1 MGGRIGTIAVVAFT
15 AFATFACRDAS
26 QDVPTS
32 PELAVRNGC
41 NFTTVSALTKDE
53 FGAGSTET
61 GLATDMKSA
70 GSKTDQ
76 ATFLGYSILTAVA
89 DKYAETPTAS
99 TSNAAG
105 LTVALLSCMNVGVT
119 PVPVA
124 SVFEAALG
132 LSGAFGVTGLNN
144 SADAAP
150 VVSHDGAWTFEPQ
163 GGNSPIVTWAAMT
176 TVLNLGSTDPRITHA
191 VLVYGRPTPLSDFTQ
206 DQVANGIIFDW
217 STLPKASFDPTVV
230 IGECTLESNYLQHES
245 AKDNP
250 GTVEVLGF
258 LKPTCYQ
265 PAIASAEAAPRSFA
279 ERVVRFFSP
288 QPAFAAL
295 ATTKGSGGTSAC
307 KTCLSPFEV
316 VLPVKTTLL
325 PGFQWKKSGNAVNT
339 PIAPTVNYQIQTAKA
354 TDFKQK
360 FVLVWLE
367 ATNNSG
373 TNVRVCNNW
382 AYTDDSGVARFPK
395 AYLNKAGGYTI
406 TTKTAGAL
414 SLTTAPPNSV
424 TITTP
429 TVPPSD
435 PLLSP
440 LVNVK
445 NSSLPAP
452 DLCPNFD
459 GNTSAPPEA
468 PGPNG

>member
-1 MGGRIGTIAVVAFT
+1 MGGRIGTIALVAFT
-15 AFATFACRDAS
+15 ALFTFACREAS

-32 PELAVRNGC
+32 PELATRPGC
-41 NFTTVSALTKDE
+41 NFSTVSTLTRNE
-53 FGAGSTET
+53 FGSSSTESS
-61 GLATDMKSA
+61 LATDMKNA
-70 GSKTDQ
+70 GSQTDQ
-76 ATFLGYSILTAVA
+76 ATFLGYSILTSVA
-89 DKYAETPTAS
+89 NKYAATPTAS
-99 TSNAAG
+99 TSNAAL
-105 LTVALLSCMNVGVT
+105 LTVALLTCMNVGST
-119 PVPVA
+119 PIPA
-124 SVFEAALG
+124 AAVFEAALG
-132 LSGAFGVTGLNN
+132 LSGAFGITGLNN
-144 SADAAP
+144 TADADP

-163 GGNSPIVTWAAMT
+163 GGDSPIASWASMT
-176 TVLNLGSTDPRITHA
+176 TALNLGSTDARITHA
-191 VLVYGRPTPLSDFTQ
+191 VLVYGRPTPLSDFTK
-206 DQVANGIIFDW
+206 DQVANGVIFDW
-217 STLPKASFDPTVV
+217 TTIPKASYDPTVV
-230 IGECTLESNYLQHES
+230 IGECTQESNYLQHES
-245 AKDNP
+245 VKDNP

-265 PAIASAEAAPRSFA
+265 PATASAEAAPRSFA

-295 ATTKGSGGTSAC
+295 ATSKGSGGTSAC

-316 VLPVKTTLL
+316 ILPVKTTLEA
-325 PGFQWKKSGNAVNT
+325 GFTWKKSGNAVNT
-339 PIAPTVNYQIQTAKA
+339 PISPTVNYQIQTAQR

-360 FVLVWLE
+360 YVLVWLE

-373 TNVRVCNNW
+373 VNVRVCNNW
-382 AYTDDSGVARFPK
+382 AYTDEAGVARFPK

-424 TITTP
+424 TIITP

-452 DLCPNFD
+452 DLCPNFN
-459 GNTSAPPEA
+459 GNTTQPPEA